1 MNRAMNKIIP
11 CEDVK
16 RNKQRQLRL
25 IVSYLMQALRIP
37 DGDHLV
43 LVFGTGRERN
53 NRQALMY
60 WVAQHLDEIDPDEAE
75 SRLKKLAGSAVRTME
90 GQQWNA

>member
-1 MNRAMNKIIP
+1 MNEAMSQLLTDEI
-11 CEDVK
+11 EM
-16 RNKQRQLRL
+16 RNRQRQLRL

-43 LVFGTGRERN
+43 LTFGTGHERN

-60 WVAQHLDEIDPDEAE
+60 WVEQHLDEIDPDETE
-75 SRLKKLAGSAVRTME
+75 LRLRKLANKACTTIE
-90 GQQWNA
+90 EQQWSD

>member
-1 MNRAMNKIIP
+1 MNRSMHQIHG
-11 CEDVK
+11 CVGDSRSE
-16 RNKQRQLRL
+16 QQLRL

-43 LVFGTGRERN
+43 LTFGTGRERN

-60 WVAQHLDEIDPDEAE
+60 WVAQHLDEIDPDETE
-75 SRLKKLAGSAVRTME
+75 ERLKKLAGSVVQTME
-90 GQQWNA
+90 DQQWNA

>member
-1 MNRAMNKIIP
+1 MNRTMYQIDDCIY
-11 CEDVK
+11 EG
-16 RNKQRQLRL
+16 RSEQQLRM

-43 LVFGTGRERN
+43 LTFGTGRERN

-60 WVAQHLDEIDPDEAE
+60 WVAQHLDEIDPDETE
-75 SRLKKLAGSAVRTME
+75 ERLKKLAGSVVQTME
-90 GQQWNA
+90 DQQWNA